1 MLLLYIKEKEL
12 NESKEERNDYDLA
25 SLGEWQEIDKI
36 KITRAL
42 RQVGALWTVILH
54 VSWKFKIKLI
64 YFELKSYRS

>member
-42 RQVGALWTVILH
+42 WEHLKLH
-54 VSWKFKIKLI
+54 GQW
-64 YFELKSYRS
+64 YYM